1 MEPNKETNSLEPNAR
16 QRLLETA
23 TELFATKGYASTSV
37 REIVDRAGVS
47 KPVLYYYFK
56 SKEGLYYAILEWA
69 ADVQQSILDE
79 IFTTAGTVLDRFIY
93 FYRRISDGVAEYQHL
108 YKMIHG
114 LMYGPPQGAP
124 EYDFPKYQRHMFDA
138 VKRIYTNGLTDREA
152 DSADE
157 NEVAFLVLSL
167 IDFSLNMNQV
177 LPELAD
183 PQRPER
189 LLRLAFQGLNQGDE
203 VLNENKSDSFDD
215 GFDGPDG
222 SPCSHRLPGSGIHGH
237 CRKHVAG
244 GAGDSG
250 CGDDR

>member
-1 MEPNKETNSLEPNAR
+1 MAINMEASVRKPKNKISPQEPNAR

-23 TELFATKGYASTSV
+23 TELFAEKGYAGTSV

-56 SKEGLYYAILEWA
+56 SKEGLFYAILEWA
-69 ADVQQSILDE
+69 ADAQQEILNE
-79 IFTTAGTVLDRFIY
+79 IFATAGTVLDRFIY
-93 FYRRISDGVAEYQHL
+93 FYRRISAGVEEYQNL

-124 EYDFPKYQRHMFDA
+124 AYDFPKYQRHMFDA
-138 VKRIYTNGLTDREA
+138 VKQIYTSGLTVGEVKA
-152 DSADE
+152 ADE
-157 NEVAFLVLSL
+157 DEVAFLVLSL

-189 LLRLAFQGLNQGDE
+189 LLRLAFQGLSRE
-203 VLNENKSDSFDD
+203 KSF
-215 GFDGPDG
+215 
-222 SPCSHRLPGSGIHGH
+222 
-237 CRKHVAG
+237 K
-244 GAGDSG
+244 
-250 CGDDR
+250 